1 MKSIWDT
8 AWWARIHELRRFFQ
22 SIALIAPTDSAALV
36 LGESGTGKELAAR
49 AIHNNSSRRNGPF
62 VAVNCGAVID
72 TLFASQLFGYVR
84 GAFTGADS
92 DHRGFVEDTEVG
104 GTLFPR

>member
-1 MKSIWDT
+1 MVGENPRMKKVF
-8 AWWARIHELRRFFQ
+8 E

-49 AIHNNSSRRNGPF
+49 AIHNNSLRRNGPF

-72 TLFASQLFGYVR
+72 TLFASQLLATFAVPSRVR
-84 GAFTGADS
+84 IAITRAS
-92 DHRGFVEDTEVG
+92 
-104 GTLFPR
+104 